1 MGAHVSQRQVRISLA
16 VLLFLLVAVNS
27 AALVLY
33 SRSLSGIR
41 GDFCSWATVH
51 YQAAQSIPH
60 ATTAQREAA
69 ASDEQLRRQLGCR
82 GR

>member
-1 MGAHVSQRQVRISLA
+1 MAPRRRLQLAAAVLA
-16 VLLFLLVAVNS
+16 VIVLAVTG

-33 SRSLSGIR
+33 ARSLAGIR

-51 YQAAQSIPH
+51 YQVAQSIPH

-82 GR
+82 